1 MYLILKSV
9 VYKSSHKRFTFLGCY
24 AMQFDAGLTTLQRN
38 VLSLSSECY
47 IPEDNIAHALNYR
60 PNCMGSQIFHNPKLS
75 LKILR

>member
-1 MYLILKSV
+1 
-9 VYKSSHKRFTFLGCY
+9 
-24 AMQFDAGLTTLQRN
+24 MQFDAGLTTLQRN

-75 LKILR
+75 LKILRW